1 MGSAQPLAAAPRAAG
16 SCGVLFAFVAR
27 DAANAFSYRLDF
39 VLQVLT
45 VLFHVSALYF
55 LSQVIGSNA
64 ATDAYG
70 GYLPF
75 AAIGMAVL
83 SWFQTGFDS
92 FARAVHREQ
101 INGTL
106 EALLMA
112 PLRVPTIVV
121 GASAWRFVRTAVLS
135 LVYVLAAVLLYDV
148 ALQGSVVL
156 VLAILT
162 VTTLAFAGLGL
173 LSASFIMVHKRGDPI
188 GMMVG
193 GVSALLGGVFYPAS
207 ALPTWLRHVADA
219 LPITHGLHAIR
230 EVLLRG
236 AGVADVL
243 PQLTFLGAF
252 AAIGVPFGLFCFHR
266 ALRRARREGT
276 LLHH

>member
-1 MGSAQPLAAAPRAAG
+1 MTSPHAVAPPATG
-16 SCGVLFAFVAR
+16 FFGVLGAFLAR

-39 VLQVLT
+39 ALQLLT

-55 LSQVIGSNA
+55 LSGIIGSNA

-75 AAIGMAVL
+75 AAIGMAVM
-83 SWFQTGFDS
+83 SWFHTGFDS
-92 FARAVHREQ
+92 FAKAVHREQ

-112 PLRVPTIVV
+112 PLRVSTIVV
-121 GASAWRFVRTAVLS
+121 AASAWRFVRTTLLS
-135 LVYVLAAVLLYDV
+135 SLYVLAAVLLYDV
-148 ALQGSVVL
+148 TLQGSVVL
-156 VLAILT
+156 VLAILL
-162 VTTLAFAGLGL
+162 VTTLAFASLGL
-173 LSASFIMVHKRGDPI
+173 VSASFIMIYKRGDPV

-193 GVSALLGGVFYPAS
+193 GVSALLGGVFYPVNAM
-207 ALPTWLRHVADA
+207 PGWLQEIADV

-243 PQLTFLGAF
+243 PQLTFLGVF
-252 AAIGVPFGLFCFHR
+252 AAVGVPSGLFCFHR

-276 LLHH
+276 LLHY